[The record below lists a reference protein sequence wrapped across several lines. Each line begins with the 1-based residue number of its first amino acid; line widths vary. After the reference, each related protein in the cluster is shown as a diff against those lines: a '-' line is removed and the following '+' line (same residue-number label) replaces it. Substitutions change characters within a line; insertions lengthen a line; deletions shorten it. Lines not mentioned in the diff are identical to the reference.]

1 MTFVEPFILGIVIV
15 AHLTV
20 IANCIE
26 LVKLYRFIRKD
37 KRDRQRDTFDL
48 LIYHTIIYKITNN
61 HSLITLEIY
70 LNSDSEIHYDC
81 TGCWNS
87 DKLFCIICVLDI
99 CSFDF
104 TSTTK

>member
-1 MTFVEPFILGIVIV
+1 LTFVEPFIPGIVIV

-48 LIYHTIIYKITNN
+48 LIYHTIIYKIANNHNNN

-81 TGCWNS
+81 TGCLNS
-87 DKLFCIICVLDI
+87 DKHFLYYLW
-99 CSFDF
+99 S
-104 TSTTK
+104 